1 MKYRSRSEIIAVI
14 LETVNDSGGVNKTR
28 IMYKAIL
35 SYTQLR
41 EYLSFIIEN
50 GLMEYLE
57 GEHTYRITEKGIHF
71 LQIYNKIRELI
82 TTTKHNERA

>member
-35 SYTQLR
+35 FIAVLLTPQVLLAQDGNTLKICVQNKDTKENTKKYIIGRNLR
-41 EYLSFIIEN
+41 
-50 GLMEYLE
+50 
-57 GEHTYRITEKGIHF
+57 
-71 LQIYNKIRELI
+71 
-82 TTTKHNERA
+82 